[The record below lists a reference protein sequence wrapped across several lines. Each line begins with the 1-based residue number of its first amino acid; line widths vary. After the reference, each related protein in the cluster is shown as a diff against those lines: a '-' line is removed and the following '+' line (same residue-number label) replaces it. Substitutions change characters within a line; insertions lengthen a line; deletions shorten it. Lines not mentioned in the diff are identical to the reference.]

1 MPNMTALTPVALTTL
16 EHSMAKK
23 TVEIELVK
31 TEAGYRC
38 ALKLLSAFFD
48 HPPATG
54 SALEA
59 EFELL
64 MMMVERYEA
73 EHITVKA
80 PDPVAAIE
88 FAIEQRGLSPADL
101 QQVLGSRQR
110 VHDILRKKRRLS
122 LEHVRALRDK
132 LLIPAEVLIQAY

>member
-1 MPNMTALTPVALTTL
+1 
-16 EHSMAKK
+16 MAKQ
-23 TVEIELVK
+23 TVEIELLK
-31 TEAGYRC
+31 TEAAYRR
-38 ALKLLSAFFD
+38 ALKKLSAFFD
-48 HPPATG
+48 NSPAAG

-73 EHITVKA
+73 EHFTVKS

-88 FAIEQRGLSPADL
+88 FAIEQRGLTPADL
-101 QQVLGSRQR
+101 QQLLGSRQR

-122 LEHVRALRDK
+122 LEHVRALHDK
-132 LLIPAEVLIQAY
+132 LMIPADVLIQAY

>member
-1 MPNMTALTPVALTTL
+1 MT
-16 EHSMAKK
+16 KQ
-23 TVEIELVK
+23 TVEIELLK
-31 TEAGYRC
+31 TDATYRR
-38 ALKLLSAFFD
+38 ALKKLSAFFD

-59 EFELL
+59 EFEVL

-73 EHITVKA
+73 EHFTVKS

-101 QQVLGSRQR
+101 QLVLGSRQR

-122 LEHVRALRDK
+122 LEHVRALHDK

>member
-1 MPNMTALTPVALTTL
+1 MT
-16 EHSMAKK
+16 KQ
-23 TVEIELVK
+23 TVEIELLK
-31 TEAGYRC
+31 TDATYRR
-38 ALKLLSAFFD
+38 ALKKLAAFFD

-59 EFELL
+59 EFEVL

-73 EHITVKA
+73 EHFTVKS

-101 QQVLGSRQR
+101 QLVLGSRQR

-122 LEHVRALRDK
+122 LEHVRALHDK

>member
-1 MPNMTALTPVALTTL
+1 MVR
-16 EHSMAKK
+16 K

-31 TEAGYRC
+31 TAASYRR
-38 ALKLLSAFFD
+38 ALKRLAAFFD

-73 EHITVKA
+73 EHVVVKS

-101 QQVLGSRQR
+101 RDVLGSRQR
-110 VHDILRKKRRLS
+110 VHEILQRKRRLS
-122 LEHVRALRDK
+122 LEHVRALHDK
-132 LLIPAEVLIQAY
+132 LLIPSDVLIQAY